1 MRRFRQR
8 NHDLRRKLETIEQ
21 LAQKRGRKFGSSG
34 FDRFREKV
42 FAGELRKFA
51 VNAIKILCRYS
62 AEASCHILF
71 DMGTIPEKY

>member
-1 MRRFRQR
+1 MRRFGQK
-8 NHDLRRKLETIEQ
+8 NHDSRRKSKTIEQ
-21 LAQKRGRKFGSSG
+21 LAQKQAGKFGSSG

-42 FAGELRKFA
+42 FARELRKFD

-62 AEASCHILF
+62 VGASCYILF

>member
-1 MRRFRQR
+1 M
-8 NHDLRRKLETIEQ
+8 IEQ
-21 LAQKRGRKFGSSG
+21 LAQKQAGKFGSSG

>member
-1 MRRFRQR
+1 M
-8 NHDLRRKLETIEQ
+8 IEQ
-21 LAQKRGRKFGSSG
+21 LAQKQAGKFGSSG

-51 VNAIKILCRYS
+51 VNAIKILCGYS
-62 AEASCHILF
+62 VEVSCYILF

>member
-1 MRRFRQR
+1 
-8 NHDLRRKLETIEQ
+8 LRRKSKTIEQ
-21 LAQKRGRKFGSSG
+21 LAQKQAGKFGSSG

-42 FAGELRKFA
+42 FAGELRKFT

-62 AEASCHILF
+62 TGASCHILF

>member
-1 MRRFRQR
+1 MRRFRQK
-8 NHDLRRKLETIEQ
+8 NHDLRKKSKTIEQ
-21 LAQKRGRKFGSSG
+21 LAQKQAGKFGSSG

-62 AEASCHILF
+62 VGASCYILF

>member
-1 MRRFRQR
+1 
-8 NHDLRRKLETIEQ
+8 LKTIEQ
-21 LAQKRGRKFGSSG
+21 LAQKQARKFGSSG

-42 FAGELRKFA
+42 FAGELRKFV
-51 VNAIKILCRYS
+51 VNAIKILCGYS

>member
-1 MRRFRQR
+1 MRRFGQR
-8 NHDLRRKLETIEQ
+8 NHDLRRKSKTIEQ
-21 LAQKRGRKFGSSG
+21 LAQKQTEKFGSSG

-62 AEASCHILF
+62 VGASFYILF